1 MGKFPEEVT
10 FQLRSEGYIG
20 GSVGKSRIGG
30 MHPYNLKNHTYDST
44 VAGGRAR
51 GRMDDTA

>member
-1 MGKFPEEVT
+1 MRAKNKTNTYFGGLRGEYPEEVT

-30 MHPYNLKNHTYDST
+30 MHPYNLKNHT
-44 VAGGRAR
+44 
-51 GRMDDTA
+51 